1 MNLLPWQQLVLD
13 LIPLQLYWVQILKT
27 LNDTPE
33 QAKKLSMAVNS
44 NKQLISSQ
52 NMTEN
57 PNM

>member
-1 MNLLPWQQLVLD
+1 MNLLPWQRLVLD
-13 LIPLQLYWVQILKT
+13 LIPLQPYWVQILKT
-27 LNDTPE
+27 LNDTLE